1 MLLQNDGVL
10 PLAAGTKLNVFGW
23 ASTNPMLGGGG
34 SGALNTAYESVSL
47 LQSLNDAGI
56 ETNTELSDFYTSY
69 KADRPVC
76 GMWAQDWTLPEPNVS
91 KYSADMMANA
101 KAFSGTAMIVISR
114 PGGEGADTAH
124 TRTAQLTERR
134 LTTTLSMRA
143 MTGTQAITICSWITA
158 RKKW

>member
-76 GMWAQDWTLPEPNVS
+76 GMWDAGLDP
-91 KYSADMMANA
+91 ARA
-101 KAFSGTAMIVISR
+101 KCQQIFSRYDG
-114 PGGEGADTAH
+114 
-124 TRTAQLTERR
+124 
-134 LTTTLSMRA
+134 
-143 MTGTQAITICSWITA
+143 
-158 RKKW
+158 